1 MNDVRAWAEEE
12 LAKRRRQR
20 DRPGEEILKR
30 IALQCEEVSGLKQIV
45 RDLRK
50 ELDTAP

>member
-30 IALQCEEVSGLKQIV
+30 IALQCDEVDGLKEIV
-45 RDLRK
+45 RSMHADNS
-50 ELDTAP
+50 E